1 MENRHSASDK
11 ENIKKQV
18 KFVFSYGES
27 SSPFFINF
35 YLTIKI
41 YNVYTTYME
50 VALCKQ

>member
-27 SSPFFINF
+27 SSLFFINF
-35 YLTIKI
+35 FLTVEI
-41 YNVYTTYME
+41 YNVYTMYIWR
-50 VALCKQ
+50 